1 MPHPSATT
9 STSAPS
15 IPNGRIASIS
25 TFIRLLIVYFNHN
38 TKITLALCYFFFN
51 SQRKVC
57 ENGTFI
63 VGKKYIPDRILAPNT
78 EATDDFNSIG
88 S

>member
-1 MPHPSATT
+1 ML
-9 STSAPS
+9 
-15 IPNGRIASIS
+15 
-25 TFIRLLIVYFNHN
+25 F
-38 TKITLALCYFFFN
+38 FFFN

-78 EATDDFNSIG
+78 EAIDDFNSIW